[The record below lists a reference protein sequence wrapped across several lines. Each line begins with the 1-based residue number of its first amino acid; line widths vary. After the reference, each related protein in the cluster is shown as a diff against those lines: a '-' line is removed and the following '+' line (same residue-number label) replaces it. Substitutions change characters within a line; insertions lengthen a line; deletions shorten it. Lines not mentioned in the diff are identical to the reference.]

1 MRLKHWII
9 ACLGLLLLLPCTV
22 KQSVKLQAGLPV
34 DAGTPRG
41 KQVKTVCSAY
51 TIALASATSTQSRHI
66 LEPNANP
73 VALADPGPLADQ
85 VLTLF
90 LNLPPP
96 HNAVPIY
103 IWHAQYII

>member
-9 ACLGLLLLLPCTV
+9 AGLGLLLLLPCTV

-34 DAGTPRG
+34 DASTPQG
-41 KQVKTVCSAY
+41 KQMKTVCSVYA
-51 TIALASATSTQSRHI
+51 TSFAAVTSTQSRRI

-73 VALADPGPLADQ
+73 VILVAAGALADQ
-85 VLTLF
+85 VLIEF

-96 HNAVPIY
+96 HNPVPIY
-103 IWHAQYII
+103 IWHAQYLI